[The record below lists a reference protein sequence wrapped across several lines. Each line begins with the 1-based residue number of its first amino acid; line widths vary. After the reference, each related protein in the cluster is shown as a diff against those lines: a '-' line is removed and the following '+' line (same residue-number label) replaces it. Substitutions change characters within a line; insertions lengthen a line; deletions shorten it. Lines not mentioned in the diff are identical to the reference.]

1 MRVVH
6 RRAAQSRSV
15 ALCAGGAPARDHQ
28 RPIRRSIRLREHVD
42 VHPREY
48 RQLPSRHRRVA
59 RGALRRRLRDRS
71 LLHRYHLHR
80 VLGDDRRR
88 ICVRRGLSIV
98 TTSMRRDTKIVAS
111 FLSAIPIVILG
122 ASSLCAWAIAHGAS
136 TRWRLLFRMLCH
148 GIEQR
153 CLTMFGVP
161 MPICAR
167 CAGIYIGLFAGVI
180 AFLIFPMI
188 EEQFMRTTMYFA
200 ALPMAIDG
208 LTQALGLRE
217 ST

>member
-1 MRVVH
+1 
-6 RRAAQSRSV
+6 
-15 ALCAGGAPARDHQ
+15 
-28 RPIRRSIRLREHVD
+28 
-42 VHPREY
+42 
-48 RQLPSRHRRVA
+48 
-59 RGALRRRLRDRS
+59 
-71 LLHRYHLHR
+71 
-80 VLGDDRRR
+80 
-88 ICVRRGLSIV
+88 
-98 TTSMRRDTKIVAS
+98 MRRDTKIVAS

-188 EEQFMRTTMYFA
+188 EERFMRTTMYVA

-217 ST
+217 STNPLRLVTGFVAAFAFGMWALVAIERQAPRAINPS